1 MTCFCKQISLKSRF
15 CLVSIQGP
23 FTYEANRIIATLECR
38 NSIMLHFI
46 SITAIKTIKFLPD
59 GEMFKDTG
67 AVYNVPLRKILGGQD
82 KGDKYV

>member
-1 MTCFCKQISLKSRF
+1 
-15 CLVSIQGP
+15 
-23 FTYEANRIIATLECR
+23 
-38 NSIMLHFI
+38 MLHFI